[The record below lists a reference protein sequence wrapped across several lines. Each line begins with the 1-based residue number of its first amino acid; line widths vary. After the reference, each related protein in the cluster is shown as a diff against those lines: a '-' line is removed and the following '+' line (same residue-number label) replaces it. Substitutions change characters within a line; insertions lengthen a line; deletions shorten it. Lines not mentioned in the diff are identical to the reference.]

1 MNEIDDILK
10 ASTTLVDAASSES
23 ANFKG
28 KLFIRNST
36 IGTIR
41 ANQLKG
47 TTSIFNNSTMNKII
61 SINNRLDVMS
71 NNIQKLNNKIKFTM
85 ATRSRVR
92 RQSEPSSIVNDLI
105 VDEQI
110 NVETINGRSIDDLVY
125 TFSSRNQRLT
135 EIVAKEVTV
144 VDELFV
150 NDKIDGIEFTID
162 NVLLNVTR
170 QVLRSASLNQLNVS
184 RIGNNVRF
192 NTMQFSDF
200 FTLLKRKVDKKIPN
214 MINEL
219 KVDTLELGRF
229 LNNRNFTA
237 MSINS
242 MKIDSDQVVSG
253 SLDIDSI
260 KANRVLFLK
269 GPKDPKISGIPLTT
283 LININD
289 TAKRVVIEQDLR
301 FDSDLSINRL
311 FIIERIN
318 NINVKEGQLQVL
330 RKRGPVMQVVTGE
343 KTFDVVNLKEPIVLQ
358 GKIES
363 KTLEKMNPIATIN
376 RNIIL
381 QGDYSITGPV
391 TIRRALNVTGNVSTT
406 KPDLNLKRLMNSGL
420 NLFTSISTKSKLV
433 FQNIV
438 EVKGNLQAGSLN
450 SQPVEA
456 FVKTNVKNQQIVKGV
471 ITFTNGLLVDNGFVH
486 ANIINDVDLIQLN
499 STILKMSSNVTQSID
514 GNIEMKGLRAQLLVT
529 PIGQVKVNGRHLETI
544 LNTNE
549 FQEITSMNVN
559 VAKARSLSVIDMKQA
574 IGAKIFESD
583 LNFITGDAIKK
594 DSPVSTIIA
603 EKTFNELSVSDLKFT
618 EINEWKEIIAS
629 YDQIIAQDLNLTGN
643 QLFSNQMRIKNL
655 QISGTINEISFE
667 DFIENV
673 LFTEGDQTFTAPQN
687 FTSISIEK
695 NVELTDGTINNA
707 NIGRMMNESIWIDEP
722 QNFDIVKVEGELL
735 VRGHVTAPLVNGIEL
750 ERKLLLNNTN
760 DHQKINLMA
769 VEKAKVEFL
778 NFVYLNGIDC
788 AKLMETFDGADG
800 APNLFVKGGV
810 KFNNYQP
817 AISFLNNVNL
827 HELFEN
833 VWLSNRD
840 VILTGEDIQFLAMT
854 LIDDV
859 IYSDVSW

>member
-583 LNFITGDAIKK
+583 LNFLIGDAIKK

-800 APNLFVKGGV
+800 APSLFVKGGV